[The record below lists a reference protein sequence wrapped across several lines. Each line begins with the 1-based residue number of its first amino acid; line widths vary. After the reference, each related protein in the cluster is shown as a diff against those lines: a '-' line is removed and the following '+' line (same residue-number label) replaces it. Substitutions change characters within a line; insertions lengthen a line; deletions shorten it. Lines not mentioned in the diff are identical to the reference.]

1 MLSLIAAVRAVFP
14 GALTASSTGSTLGAI
29 SWWPAVDYI
38 GHSAYWPLG
47 SPTAIGVP
55 PTPDALTAAWQQ
67 WLPQIEAVANASGRP
82 VLLTS
87 VGYQS
92 RPNCHCTPWGTGK
105 AGQGNDQGDTSAWP
119 VAYDLMCQARRSRV
133 RTAAPSISTC
143 PSPSPCAGQRVRGPL
158 PRLHA
163 AALVRRG
170 VPVEVGRRPDGWR
183 PVGQRLDAAREA
195 GGGSAQEVVG
205 RRRGPGV
212 PTDPWERLWAGF
224 LVSGRPVRGCYG
236 GQVVGRLA

>member
-29 SWWPAVDYI
+29 TWWPALDYI

-47 SPTAIGVP
+47 SPALIGVP
-55 PTPDALTAAWQQ
+55 PSPDVLAAAWQQ
-67 WLPQIEAVANASGRP
+67 WLPQIEAVANASGRT

-119 VAYDLMCQARRSRV
+119 VAYDLMCQVRRSRINAEGGAFCAADPRASHPRRRCRLTHTRPSSAPSRRSPGLQARTSGSGASTRRPAAPRITTGR
-133 RTAAPSISTC
+133 RTAS
-143 PSPSPCAGQRVRGPL
+143 
-158 PRLHA
+158 
-163 AALVRRG
+163 
-170 VPVEVGRRPDGWR
+170 
-183 PVGQRLDAAREA
+183 
-195 GGGSAQEVVG
+195 
-205 RRRGPGV
+205 RRRQ
-212 PTDPWERLWAGF
+212 
-224 LVSGRPVRGCYG
+224 C
-236 GQVVGRLA
+236 